1 MGEWAWLPADTTQV
15 LSAAELAELTA
26 LGYTVTARAIMAGST
41 LDDIGK
47 DVWVSE

>member
-26 LGYTVTARAIMAGST
+26 LGYTARAIMAGST
-41 LDDIGK
+41 LDDIVK
-47 DVWVSE
+47 EVWVSE